1 MQSTG
6 EAMKIQ
12 MSTETKTLL
21 ETTGGGNFIIQP
33 RYNVVATQIIDRLAS
48 SELCAASARPPLFKY
63 NCYSVGL

>member
-21 ETTGGGNFIIQP
+21 ETTGGGNFIIEP
-33 RYNVVATQIIDRLAS
+33 RCDVDVVSYVALSLYRTGEVIGSIPD
-48 SELCAASARPPLFKY
+48 P
-63 NCYSVGL
+63 

>member
-21 ETTGGGNFIIQP
+21 ETTGGGNFKMEP
-33 RYNVVATQIIDRLAS
+33 RYSHKGDQITLLIMEYLWILQAS
-48 SELCAASARPPLFKY
+48 YFKEMYVKRPKL
-63 NCYSVGL
+63 